1 LDNPATES
9 SALNLNQAA
18 DAFNAF
24 LSPQA
29 EPEKKIEG
37 QPKEA
42 EEAKTEPVEAAQAE
56 EQTPTEADETL
67 TIEVDGKPVTLTKA
81 ELAEAYKSGLRQA
94 DYTKKTMEV
103 SEQRKAAEAEVTKAR
118 QERETY
124 AQNLLKMQA
133 QLEGAL
139 QEQQNINWDE
149 LLNTNPQEYLRQKHL
164 FEQRQ
169 AAWQQNQAN
178 QAQLAQVMQVEQQ
191 KAHQEHL
198 KSQQELLLAK
208 VPEWSDTKKA
218 EAEKLAIR
226 GYLLEQGYDQNL
238 VDNLADANMVVT
250 ARKAMLFDQ
259 MVAKA
264 QAAEKKVATLPTKV
278 EKPGSGSAPTLD
290 RRTAGYQRLSK
301 SGRVEDAAGLIAS
314 LL

>member
-1 LDNPATES
+1 MDNPSTES

-24 LSPQA
+24 LNPSA
-29 EPEKKIEG
+29 EPEKKQEG
-37 QPKEA
+37 QPPA
-42 EEAKTEPVEAAQAE
+42 VEEAKTEPVEAAQAE
-56 EQTPTEADETL
+56 ETAPDGADETL

-103 SEQRKAAEAEVTKAR
+103 SEQRKAADAEIQKAQ
-118 QERETY
+118 QERAVY
-124 AQNLLKMQA
+124 AQNLLGMQSA
-133 QLEGAL
+133 LQQAL
-139 QEQQNINWDE
+139 QEQQRTDWE
-149 LLNTNPQEYLRQKHL
+149 QLLNNDPQEYLKQRHL
-164 FEQRQ
+164 YEQRQ
-169 AAWQQNQAN
+169 AALQQNQAEQERVAN
-178 QAQLAQVMQVEQQ
+178 QFQAEQHQ
-191 KAHQEHL
+191 ARQEHL
-198 KSQQELLLAK
+198 KQQQDMLLAK
-208 VPEWSDTKKA
+208 LPQWSDSKKA
-218 EAEKLAIR
+218 EAEKLEIR
-226 GYLLEQGYDQNL
+226 NYLLNEGYDQNL

-290 RRTAGYQRLSK
+290 RRTAGYQRLAK